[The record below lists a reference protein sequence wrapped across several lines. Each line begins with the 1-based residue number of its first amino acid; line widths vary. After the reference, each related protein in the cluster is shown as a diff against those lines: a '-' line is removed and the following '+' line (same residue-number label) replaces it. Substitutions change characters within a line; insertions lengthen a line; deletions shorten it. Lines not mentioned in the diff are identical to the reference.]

1 MRFVAIDVETA
12 NPRYHSICQIGIVL
26 FEDGREVDAE
36 KVMIDPRED
45 FGVWQTRTHGLCRD
59 DVTGAPCFPERFDW
73 LQQWLA
79 GQTVVSHSHFDRSA
93 LRLACDHH
101 QLPALPCRWAD
112 SAHIALA
119 AWPDIAKHGL
129 GLKVIASQLGIRFKH
144 HDALEDARACGL
156 IVQRAMTETGLGIPE
171 LLKRQTWGAEVGSGS
186 KSVART
192 GDGTGA
198 LVGERIVFTGE
209 LCVARQVAADMAA
222 EAGGDVQQGVTKATT
237 MLVVGER
244 DLLPGWDAKSG
255 KHKKAE
261 ELINK
266 GFPIRIVGE
275 QDFLALAAITD

>member
-26 FEDGREVDAE
+26 FEGGQEVAAE

-45 FGVWQTRTHGLCRD
+45 FGVWQTRTHGLCRN

-73 LQQWLA
+73 LKQWLT

-93 LRLACDHH
+93 LRLACDYH
-101 QLPALPCRWAD
+101 QLPALPGRWAD

-171 LLKRQTWGAEVGSGS
+171 LLKRQTWGVEIGSGA

-209 LCVARQVAADMAA
+209 LSVDKHVAADMAA
-222 EAGGDVQQGVTKATT
+222 EAGGDVQKRVTKATT
-237 MLVVGER
+237 MLVVGQR
-244 DLLPGWDAKSG
+244 DLRPGWAAKSS
-255 KHKKAE
+255 KHTDAE
-261 ELINK
+261 KLIDR
-266 GFPIRIVGE
+266 GIPIRIVGE
-275 QDFLALAAITD
+275 TDFMALAVNTE